1 MSAIDDI
8 EFKIARLDLRPGDI
22 LVVKCETKVTPE
34 MARRMQEVITQVAR
48 GNRALILEKGTDLSI
63 LTAAEIEA
71 RSMHEQQGSGYDSG
85 ASGYEMQGRARAPTS
100 DEAAV

>member
-22 LVVKCETKVTPE
+22 LVLKLRDQVPTWE
-34 MARRMQEVITQVAR
+34 MDRFRKIMQEITGDHKCLV
-48 GNRALILEKGTDLSI
+48 LENGVDLAI

-71 RSMHEQQGSGYDSG
+71 RST
-85 ASGYEMQGRARAPTS
+85 APTS

>member
-8 EFKIARLDLRPGDI
+8 KFKIARLDLRPGDI
-22 LVVKCETKVTPE
+22 LVLKLKDRIPRDAVDSFRKTLRAVTGGHKCLV
-34 MARRMQEVITQVAR
+34 
-48 GNRALILEKGTDLSI
+48 LENGADLAI

-71 RSMHEQQGSGYDSG
+71 RS
-85 ASGYEMQGRARAPTS
+85 AAPMS

>member
-1 MSAIDDI
+1 MTAIDDI

-22 LVVKCETKVTPE
+22 LVVKCQDRLQRDTVLH
-34 MARRMQEVITQVAR
+34 MQEVIKRACPSH
-48 GNRALILEKGTDLSI
+48 RALILERGMDLAI

-71 RSMHEQQGSGYDSG
+71 RST
-85 ASGYEMQGRARAPTS
+85 APIS